1 MTHAAGRLGCTDL
14 CSQLCPVV
22 TRSLQRVPHH
32 GRARARSGSSWHT
45 PWPREGPLAVVAPP
59 ASPTLADFSTWQ
71 CLNVPPS
78 YGGVS
83 TCGPCVDGPHFAS
96 LCICPRILGSLSCH
110 LEILNLVT
118 SARSL
123 QHCEAIGSQVLGI
136 RAWTL
141 LGAKSSLPPCPVTPL
156 ACTSWARSL
165 WGWVSFLSSGG
176 HYGSAVVTL
185 CGRDV
190 PGNETAGRGAVPGRL
205 SEPGR
210 PSACC
215 RGKEGFSD
223 HGGPPKLG
231 VLSSPLFQPGG
242 RAMEAYSGLPFP
254 LTFPD
259 VY

>member
-1 MTHAAGRLGCTDL
+1 MGARTCALGSAQWSLGRCSASRTTAGPGPGPGAAG
-14 CSQLCPVV
+14 
-22 TRSLQRVPHH
+22 TRRGR
-32 GRARARSGSSWHT
+32 GRAVSQW
-45 PWPREGPLAVVAPP
+45 WPRQPP
-59 ASPTLADFSTWQ
+59 PPSPIFPRGSE

-96 LCICPRILGSLSCH
+96 LFICPRILGSLSCH

-156 ACTSWARSL
+156 ACTSWAHSL

-176 HYGSAVVTL
+176 HYGSAVVTF
-185 CGRDV
+185 C
-190 PGNETAGRGAVPGRL
+190 
-205 SEPGR
+205 
-210 PSACC
+210 
-215 RGKEGFSD
+215 
-223 HGGPPKLG
+223 
-231 VLSSPLFQPGG
+231 
-242 RAMEAYSGLPFP
+242 
-254 LTFPD
+254 
-259 VY
+259 